1 MLKKL
6 IESQARL
13 RPTEDKLPTQRKKIG
28 KGFFVCLQYES
39 LKTVEYFMKT
49 FDRNGLTCN
58 SLDKMQLLSYCE

>member
-28 KGFFVCLQYES
+28 KGFFVCLHHEA
-39 LKTVEYFMKT
+39 LKTVEY
-49 FDRNGLTCN
+49 C
-58 SLDKMQLLSYCE
+58 